1 MNWYGSKPETPKI
14 EVGSEYVTVTTKHST
29 AVARILRNETRDGS
43 HVLTL
48 DRLLDRHAQLY
59 VERSGSSERSWYA
72 SGVFVTVLNRTCDE
86 HETVDEIQTCG

>member
-1 MNWYGSKPETPKI
+1 
-14 EVGSEYVTVTTKHST
+14 
-29 AVARILRNETRDGS
+29 
-43 HVLTL
+43 VLTL